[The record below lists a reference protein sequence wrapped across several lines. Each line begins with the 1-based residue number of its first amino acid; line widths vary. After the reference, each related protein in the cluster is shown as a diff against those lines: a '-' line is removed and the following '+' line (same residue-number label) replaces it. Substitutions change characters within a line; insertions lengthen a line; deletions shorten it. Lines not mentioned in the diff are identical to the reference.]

1 MGSDRWVLD
10 PSSRRVALD
19 VLRRGPISRAALGRA
34 LGLSSG
40 SLTRITKPMV
50 ASGFLVQGAPV
61 GAAAGRPSLP
71 LDVDA
76 SAAHFV
82 GVTIVVGRMYGVL
95 TDLKGH
101 VVGEATL
108 DGDWRTSADAVA
120 AIASLVARFS
130 AAAPVLGIGVTLGA
144 AVDGDGSVRGAEF
157 LGWPTTPLATF
168 IAERT
173 GIPAT
178 AENDVN
184 AYAVAEHWF
193 GTGRGC
199 SEFAVLTIG
208 AGVGLGLVCNDQLVV
223 GHHGAAGMIGFA
235 RLPDGRE
242 ARGVVES
249 AAIARRVSAVLE
261 RPVAYGQI
269 AALAQTDARVAA
281 VLDDVADA
289 VGQLAGLVALVTSP
303 ERLLISGDGVALIAD
318 RRHRVRSVFGRLSLA
333 YVTPPSLHLAEV
345 GFREWA
351 RGAAAVAIRR
361 HMAPLD

>member
-1 MGSDRWVLD
+1 MGKLIIFEGLDGSGKGTQTKLTADRLRQRGAD
-10 PSSRRVALD
+10 LRQITFPNYQSPSS
-19 VLRRGPISRAALGRA
+19 
-34 LGLSSG
+34 
-40 SLTRITKPMV
+40 
-50 ASGFLVQGAPV
+50 
-61 GAAAGRPSLP
+61 
-71 LDVDA
+71 
-76 SAAHFV
+76 
-82 GVTIVVGRMYGVL
+82 
-95 TDLKGH
+95 
-101 VVGEATL
+101 
-108 DGDWRTSADAVA
+108 
-120 AIASLVARFS
+120 SLVKMY
-130 AAAPVLGIGVTLGA
+130 LGG
-144 AVDGDGSVRGAEF
+144 EF
-157 LGWPTTPLATF
+157 GQRPD
-168 IAERT
+168 
-173 GIPAT
+173 
-178 AENDVN
+178 DVN